1 MEARKSR
8 LSLFTSLNAGCEVK
22 RVRLSPGKAA
32 DISKITVAKR
42 LAEKTK
48 DAEMEKIADEM
59 STTQIRANA
68 DADYYSRIQAAE
80 GNRKRLSPRFLK
92 EQLLTRMANT
102 TKRYYGRDLADVVGS
117 LSSAL

>member
-8 LSLFTSLNAGCEVK
+8 LSLFTSLDAGCGVK

-48 DAEMEKIADEM
+48 YAEMEKIADEM
-59 STTQIRANA
+59 STTQMRANA
-68 DADYYSRIQAAE
+68 DADYY
-80 GNRKRLSPRFLK
+80 
-92 EQLLTRMANT
+92 
-102 TKRYYGRDLADVVGS
+102 Y
-117 LSSAL
+117 